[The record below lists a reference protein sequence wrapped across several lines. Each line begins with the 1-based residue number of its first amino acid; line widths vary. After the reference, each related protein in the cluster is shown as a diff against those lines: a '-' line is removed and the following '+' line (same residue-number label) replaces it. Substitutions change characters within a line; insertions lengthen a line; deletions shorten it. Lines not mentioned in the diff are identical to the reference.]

1 MARHQRT
8 ASTNLR
14 WALLVLYRERRV
26 FGAVFGGIVAVVV
39 GYSLLAQPVFRA
51 ETKLLVTIRR
61 APLAVSPSGDDRQPP
76 VPQVRE
82 EDLNS
87 VVAMLG
93 GRELVRRTLEDLS
106 GAGAAT
112 AEGPSWIGTILR
124 APVALLRGA
133 YYGLHGSPHPSAL
146 DRRVV
151 ATAERLQIL
160 PVRRSNVVGLAF
172 EDADPAYAAEF
183 LNQFVQ
189 VFLGAYARATEPG
202 QAEGFFD
209 RQSALL
215 AGKLHESEIALREFR
230 GRAGIVDLEEQRK
243 SVVSALTAA
252 EADLDRV
259 QVDLAAS
266 RSRRGAIDRTLPKV
280 QRMVPSARREVHEA
294 TSQVRGHLMMLEVKR
309 ADLLQKY
316 RDDSIRVRE
325 LDEQIQAAKDTLRRA
340 AAAPTQ
346 EHEYALNKTFEA
358 LEVEGAMESARV
370 DELAARA
377 VALADKVA
385 ELRQRALAFDTQALE
400 LERLERERRLD
411 EEVYTS
417 YVQQREAAR
426 LSNALNQSQILN
438 LAVAAPATAPV
449 SPVRPRLRSNLAF
462 AVLLGAAAGVLAA
475 FVRDV
480 VAGGIDFPED
490 IERASGLDVLG
501 VVPAGR

>member
-1 MARHQRT
+1 MARHQRNAAT
-8 ASTNLR
+8 SLR

-26 FGAVFGGIVAVVV
+26 FGGVFGGIVAVVLA
-39 GYSLLAQPVFRA
+39 YSFLVQPVFRA
-51 ETKLLVTIRR
+51 ETKLLVTIQR
-61 APLAVSPSGDDRQPP
+61 APLAVSPSSDDRQPP

-93 GRELVRRTLEDLS
+93 GRELVRQTLEDLS
-106 GAGAAT
+106 GAAAT
-112 AEGPSWIGTILR
+112 ADGPSWLGNILR
-124 APVALLRGA
+124 APVALFRGA

-172 EDADPAYAAEF
+172 EDADPIFAAEF
-183 LNQFVQ
+183 LNQFVR

-215 AGKLHESEIALREFR
+215 AGKLHDSEIALQEFR
-230 GRAGIVDLEEQRK
+230 GRAGIVDLDEQRK

-325 LDEQIQAAKDTLRRA
+325 LDEQIRAAKDTLQRA

-385 ELRQRALAFDTQALE
+385 ELRQRALAFDTQALD

-462 AVLLGAAAGVLAA
+462 AVLLGLALGILAA
-475 FVRDV
+475 FVRDAA
-480 VAGGIDFPED
+480 AGGIDFPED

-501 VVPAGR
+501 VLPAGR